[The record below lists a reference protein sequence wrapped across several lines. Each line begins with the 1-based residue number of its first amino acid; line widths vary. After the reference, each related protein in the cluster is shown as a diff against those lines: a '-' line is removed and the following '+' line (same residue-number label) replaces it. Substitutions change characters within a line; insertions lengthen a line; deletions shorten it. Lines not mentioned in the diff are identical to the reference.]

1 MPNIEQL
8 CLSDVAPSH
17 DPTVS
22 TDTANEIFEQCTSLK
37 AVILKGVMI
46 RNNCQAH
53 AISQLVSIA
62 NGRNLRHLEIDT
74 DFEDTHSASIF
85 GRSFTLNG
93 LTNFLVHGGLGDGQ
107 LNEFPSLQTLRLRK
121 VVINAV
127 ESQRMFRP
135 AIESNVLHTI
145 DIVFR
150 KPSLTETIGS
160 ASCHRIQEYSWLRG
174 ATSIRR
180 IGLFDFHFTQYPRN
194 DDEFPLPSF
203 LSSLP
208 NLEVL
213 EIESQHYD
221 DAELCHVIV
230 DIMKAAHSRTHLK
243 TIYQKTISG
252 VSLDK
257 LRTVAG
263 NYGIN
268 LVWRPQ
274 SLEWPVNLER

>member
-1 MPNIEQL
+1 MPDIEQL
-8 CLSDVAPSH
+8 CLSGLAPSP
-17 DPTVS
+17 DPTLS
-22 TDTANEIFEQCTSLK
+22 TDTANNIFQQCISLK
-37 AVILKGVMI
+37 VIVLKEVII

-74 DFEDTHSASIF
+74 DFEDTHTASIF

-107 LNEFPSLQTLRLRK
+107 LNEFACLRALRLRK
-121 VVINAV
+121 VVLNAV

-135 AIESNVLHTI
+135 AIENNVLHTI

-150 KPSLTETIGS
+150 KPTLTETIGA

-180 IGLFDFHFTQYPRN
+180 IGLFDFHFTQFPRN
-194 DDEFPLPSF
+194 DYEFPLPSF

-221 DAELCHVIV
+221 DADLCRVIV
-230 DIMKAAHSRTHLK
+230 DIIKAAHSKTHLK

-252 VSLDK
+252 VSLDN
-257 LRTVAG
+257 LRNVAG
-263 NYGIN
+263 NYGID

-274 SLEWPVNLER
+274 PLEWPVNLEK